1 MDISKFD
8 NENLFNKVISLLQKS
23 RNEVVKSI
31 NQTMVY
37 TYYEIG
43 KMIVEEEQVG
53 KNRAEY
59 GKQTLKEL
67 LARLTKE
74 FGKGFSTDNLENM
87 RKFYLVYSA
96 QPLETEKS
104 ETLSRISFMPDFQ
117 LSWSHYLKLVRI
129 DNNKE
134 K

>member
-67 LARLTKE
+67 SARLTKE

-96 QPLETEKS
+96 N
-104 ETLSRISFMPDFQ
+104 LSKLKNPKHCLGF
-117 LSWSHYLKLVRI
+117 LSCLI
-129 DNNKE
+129 FN
-134 K
+134 